1 MFFRSSPLASPY
13 KAYLMASKIVV
24 FPEPVG
30 PVIRK
35 IPLELKS
42 SKSIEVLFAY
52 ELNDSKLSFSGRI
65 SCPPRLNC

>member
-1 MFFRSSPLASPY
+1 
-13 KAYLMASKIVV
+13 MASKIVV

-65 SCPPRLNC
+65 SCPPRLNY